1 MADTLQNSVVSPI
14 RVRMHRSR
22 TLLEV
27 IMKMW
32 VTQCL
37 RGILILLLTVS
48 AAWAQATAQ
57 MSGTV
62 RDESGAVLP
71 GVTVTATQVDTGLVR
86 TAVTDESGTYVLPN
100 LPTGPYKLEASLQG
114 FRSYAQT
121 GIVLQ
126 VGATPV
132 INAVLAVGSVEET
145 VSVEGA
151 APLID
156 VKSAGI
162 SNVVENEQILG
173 LPLNGRNAAELVL
186 TVGAAVV
193 TGTPARGVPGGLQIS
208 VAGGLPFGVT
218 YTLDGATHN
227 NPQSNTNFPLPFP
240 DALQEFRVSTSGLTA
255 ENGMHS
261 GAAVSAV
268 TRSGTN
274 RFAGTAFEFL
284 RDHRFNATNA
294 FAAIGPDGKRQD
306 DGLKR
311 NQFGGTLGGPIVHDK
326 LFFFGAYQGT
336 MRRQLPADNI
346 MFIPTPQMAA
356 GDFTAFTSP
365 ACNAGRQINLGAPF
379 VGNRV
384 DPARLSPAALAIVK
398 RLPTTTDPCGQTTY
412 ASTQNQDEHQPVVR
426 VDYQLSQ
433 KQLIFGRY
441 LGTRITIPPGYD
453 GQGSNILTSNTAGSY
468 NLLHSASIGDTMVL
482 SPTLVNAARVTIN
495 WTHVKRYQNPLFQP
509 SDVGIK
515 LYSYAPGA
523 QFPLTVNQAFSLQ
536 SGQATK
542 REEFNTVYAFS
553 DDMTLVKGSHQFGF
567 GGILQ
572 FWHGNFTS
580 SSRTGGNWIVDGHVT
595 GSPLADFMIGR
606 IASVEHGGPN
616 ILNIKNWY
624 TGWYGQDSWRASSR
638 VTVNA
643 GLRWEPYFGQ
653 QVVNDAV
660 TIFVMDNFL
669 KGIHSTVFHDAPA
682 GLIYPGDP
690 GFPKGNTGLNTQWT
704 NLSPRVGL
712 AWDVRGDG
720 RLAVRSSYSVGYD
733 FMPGEYHNIN
743 AGAPPFGNR
752 SIITDPV
759 GGLDDPYGGNDPHPI
774 VTGPDTKYIA
784 FGAFGSMD
792 PGINSPRVQQW
803 NATVEQQLGRNW
815 GVSVSYL
822 GSYSDRLWAQTALNP
837 GIYMGMGPCTIQG
850 VSYTVC
856 TANSNLNQR
865 RKLYQIN
872 PVEAAKIGAL
882 DLNSDVGF
890 QKYKGLKLA
899 AQRRSAVLSVNAS
912 YTLSRCFGTTTTTA
926 FNQTSSGY
934 TNPDD
939 PSFDAGPCDQDHTHL
954 GSLTMGYETPQ
965 VGSGILGALASR
977 WRVTGI
983 LNARSGNRLN
993 VTSGVDR
1000 AFTGINLQR
1009 PDKVSDDFYPSDPTL
1024 TTYLNRAAFAQ
1035 AAPGT
1040 LGNLT
1045 RNALVGPA
1053 FWTIDMGLLRSV
1065 QLGTRRIELRLES
1078 FNILNHFNWGD
1089 PATNFNSNQFG
1100 RITTQA
1106 GDPRILQFGIKYE
1119 F

>member
-1 MADTLQNSVVSPI
+1 MQRWLACCS
-14 RVRMHRSR
+14 RS
-22 TLLEV
+22 
-27 IMKMW
+27 
-32 VTQCL
+32 
-37 RGILILLLTVS
+37 ILILLLTAS
-48 AAWAQATAQ
+48 AAWSQATAQ

-62 RDESGAVLP
+62 RDQSGAVLP
-71 GVTVTATQVDTGLVR
+71 GVTVTVTQVDTGATR
-86 TAVTDESGTYVLPN
+86 TAVTEATGAYVLPN
-100 LPTGPYKLEASLQG
+100 LPTGPYRLEASLQG
-114 FRSYAQT
+114 FRTFAQT

-126 VGATPV
+126 VGATPTLNV
-132 INAVLAVGSVEET
+132 VLGVGSVEET
-145 VSVEGA
+145 ISVEGA
-151 APLID
+151 APLVD
-156 VKSAGI
+156 VRSSGI
-162 SNVVENEQILG
+162 SNVVQNEQILQ

-186 TVGAAVV
+186 TVGAAVQ

-240 DALQEFRVSTSGLTA
+240 DALQEFRVATSGLSA

-268 TRSGTN
+268 TKSGTN
-274 RFAGTAFEFL
+274 RFTGTAFEFL
-284 RDHRFNATNA
+284 RDHRFNATSP
-294 FAAIGPDGKRQD
+294 FAVIGPDGKRQD
-306 DGLKR
+306 DGLRR
-311 NQFGGTLGGPIVHDK
+311 NQFGGTMGGPIVRDK

-336 MRRQLPADNI
+336 IRRQLPADNI
-346 MFIPTPQMAA
+346 QFIPTPQMVA
-356 GDFTAFTSP
+356 GDFTAFASP
-365 ACNAGRQINLGAPF
+365 ACNGGRQITLNAPF
-379 VGNRV
+379 AGNRI
-384 DPARLSPAALAIVK
+384 DPARFSPAALAIVK
-398 RLPTTTDPCGQTTY
+398 RLPTTTDPCGQATY
-412 ASTQNQDEHQPVVR
+412 ASTQNQDDHQPVVR
-426 VDYQLSQ
+426 VDYQLNQNQS
-433 KQLIFGRY
+433 IFGRY
-441 LGTRITIPPGYD
+441 LGTRITIPPGY
-453 GQGSNILTSNTAGSY
+453 GGAGSNILTSNTAGSY
-468 NLLHSASIGDTMVL
+468 NLLHSASVGETMVL
-482 SPTLVNAARVTIN
+482 SSTLVNSVRATIN

-523 QFPLTVNQAFSLQ
+523 QFPLTVNNAFSLQ

-542 REEFNTVYAFS
+542 REEFNTVYAGS
-553 DDMTLVKGSHQFGF
+553 DDLTLVKGSHQLGF
-567 GGILQ
+567 GGIIQ
-572 FWHGNFTS
+572 FWHGDFNS

-595 GSPLADFMIGR
+595 GNPLADFMIGR
-606 IASVEHGGPN
+606 IATVEHGGPN
-616 ILNIKNWY
+616 VLNIKNWY
-624 TGWYGQDSWRASSR
+624 AGFYGQDSWRAGSR

-653 QVVNDAV
+653 HVVNNAV

-669 KGIHSTVFHDAPA
+669 KNVHSTVFRNAPA
-682 GLIYPGDP
+682 GLIYPGDA
-690 GFPKGNTGLNTQWT
+690 GFPKGNTGLNTQWW
-704 NLSPRVGL
+704 NLSPRAGV
-712 AWDVRGDG
+712 AWDVHGDG
-720 RLAVRSSYSVGYD
+720 RLAVRSSYSMGYD

-752 SIITDPV
+752 SIVTDPP

-774 VTGPDTKYIA
+774 VTGPDTQYIP

-837 GIYMGMGPCTIQG
+837 GIYMGTGPCTIQG
-850 VSYTVC
+850 VSYTTC
-856 TANSNLNQR
+856 TTNANLNQR

-890 QKYKGLKLA
+890 QRYKGLKLS
-899 AQRRSAVLSVNAS
+899 AQRRSAVLSINGS
-912 YTLSRCFGTTTTTA
+912 YTLSRCWGTTTTTA
-926 FNQTSSGY
+926 FNQTSAGY

-939 PSFDAGPCDQDHTHL
+939 PAFDAGPCDQDRTHL
-954 GSLTMGYETPQ
+954 GSLTTAYETPETGTG
-965 VGSGILGALASR
+965 VVRALASR

-993 VTSGVDR
+993 ISSGVDQ
-1000 AFTGINLQR
+1000 AFNGINGSNVQR
-1009 PDKVSDDFYPSDPTL
+1009 PDKVSDDFYASERTL
-1024 TTYLNRAAFAQ
+1024 NTYFNRAAFARP
-1035 AAPGT
+1035 AAGV
-1040 LGNLT
+1040 LGNLQ

-1078 FNILNHFNWGD
+1078 FNVLNHFNWGD
-1089 PATNFNSNQFG
+1089 PATNFNSGQFG
-1100 RITTQA
+1100 RITSQA
-1106 GDPRILQFGIKYE
+1106 GEPRVLQCGIKYD

>member
-1 MADTLQNSVVSPI
+1 MKTLT
-14 RVRMHRSR
+14 HG
-22 TLLEV
+22 L
-27 IMKMW
+27 
-32 VTQCL
+32 CAA
-37 RGILILLLTVS
+37 LILVLTTV

-57 MSGTV
+57 MSGAV

-71 GVTVTATQVDTGLVR
+71 GVTVTVTQTDTAVVR
-86 TAVTDESGTYVLPN
+86 TAVTDESGAYILPN
-100 LPTGPYKLEASLQG
+100 LPTGPYRLEASLQG
-114 FRSYAQT
+114 FRTYQQT

-132 INAVLAVGSVEET
+132 INAVLAVGNIEET

-151 APLID
+151 APLVD

-162 SNVVENEQILG
+162 SSVVENERILE
-173 LPLNGRNAAELVL
+173 LPLQGRQVTDLLVL
-186 TVGAAVV
+186 AGAAVQ
-193 TGTPARGVPGGLQIS
+193 TGTPARGVPGGVNIA
-208 VAGGLPFGVT
+208 VAGGLPFGVA

-227 NPQSNTNFPLPFP
+227 NPQSNTNLPLPFP
-240 DALQEFRVSTSGLTA
+240 DALQEFRVSTSGLSA

-261 GAAVSAV
+261 GASVSAV

-274 RFAGTAFEFL
+274 RFAGTVFEFV
-284 RDHRFNATNA
+284 RDRHFNATSP
-294 FAAIGPDGKRQD
+294 FAAIGPNGKRVD

-336 MRRQLPADNI
+336 LRRQLPADNI
-346 MFIPTPQMAA
+346 MFVPTPQMVS
-356 GDFTAFTSP
+356 GDFTAFAAP
-365 ACNAGRQINLGAPF
+365 ACNGGRQINLGAPF
-379 VGNRV
+379 SGNRIN
-384 DPARLSPAALAIVK
+384 PALFSPAALNIVK

-412 ASTQNQDEHQPVVR
+412 ASSENQDEHQPVVR

-433 KQLIFGRY
+433 KQSIFGRY
-441 LGTRITIPPGYD
+441 LGTRITIPPGY
-453 GQGSNILTSNTAGSY
+453 GGEGSNILTSNSAGSY

-482 SPTLVNAARVTIN
+482 SSTLVNAARVTIN
-495 WTHVKRYQNPLFQP
+495 WTHVKRYQNPMFQP

-515 LYSYAPGA
+515 LFSYAPGA
-523 QFPLTVNQAFSLQ
+523 QFPLTVNNAFSLQ

-553 DDMTLVKGSHQFGF
+553 DDLTLVKGSHQFGF
-567 GGILQ
+567 GGLVQ

-595 GSPLADFMIGR
+595 GNPLADFMIGR

-624 TGWYGQDSWRASSR
+624 TGWYGQDSWRASNR

-660 TIFVMDNFL
+660 AIFVMDNFL
-669 KGIHSTVFHDAPA
+669 KGVHSTVFHNAPA
-682 GLIYPGDP
+682 GLIYPGDA
-690 GFPKGNTGLNTQWT
+690 GFPKGNTGLNTQWW
-704 NLSPRVGL
+704 NLSPRAGV
-712 AWDVRGDG
+712 AWDVKGDG
-720 RLAVRSSYSVGYD
+720 RLAVRSSYSMGYD

-752 SIITDPV
+752 SIITDPP
-759 GGLDDPYGGNDPHPI
+759 GGIDDPYGGRDPHPI
-774 VTGPDTKYIA
+774 VTGPDTQYIP

-803 NATVEQQLGRNW
+803 NATVEQQLGRSW
-815 GVSVSYL
+815 GVSASYL

-837 GIYMGMGPCTIQG
+837 GIFMGTGPCTIQG
-850 VSYTVC
+850 VSYPVC
-856 TANSNLNQR
+856 TTNANLNQR

-872 PVEAAKIGAL
+872 PIEAGKIGAL

-890 QKYKGLKLA
+890 QKYRGLKLA
-899 AQRRSAVLSVNAS
+899 AQRRGTGVSINGS
-912 YTLSRCFGTTTTTA
+912 YTLSRCFGTTTTNA

-934 TNPDD
+934 LKPDD
-939 PSFDAGPCDQDHTHL
+939 PSFDAGPCDQDRRHL
-954 GSLTMGYETPQ
+954 GTLTAGYEVPE
-965 VGSGILGALASR
+965 VGSGVLRALGSH
-977 WRVTGI
+977 WRVTSI
-983 LNARSGNRLN
+983 LNARSGNRYN
-993 VTSGVDR
+993 VTAGVDQ

-1009 PDKVSDDFYPSDPTL
+1009 PDKVSDDFYAHPRTI
-1024 TTYLNRAAFAQ
+1024 TTWFNRAAFARPV
-1035 AAPGT
+1035 AGT
-1040 LGNLT
+1040 LGNLP

-1053 FWTIDMGLLRSV
+1053 YWNVDLGISRLILL
-1065 QLGTRRIELRLES
+1065 GARRIELRVES
-1078 FNILNHFNWGD
+1078 FNVLNHFNWGD
-1089 PATNFNSNQFG
+1089 PVANFNSGQFG
-1100 RITTQA
+1100 RITTLA
-1106 GDPRILQFGIKYE
+1106 TGSAPRILQFGIKYD

>member
-1 MADTLQNSVVSPI
+1 MKTCLVCCSRVV
-14 RVRMHRSR
+14 
-22 TLLEV
+22 
-27 IMKMW
+27 
-32 VTQCL
+32 
-37 RGILILLLTVS
+37 LILLLTVS

-71 GVTVTATQVDTGLVR
+71 GVTVTVTQTDTGLMR
-86 TAVTDESGTYVLPN
+86 TAVTDEAGAYVLPN
-100 LPTGPYKLEASLQG
+100 LPTGPYRLEASLQG
-114 FRSYAQT
+114 FRTYQQT
-121 GIVLQ
+121 GVVLQ

-132 INAVLAVGSVEET
+132 INAVLAVGNVEET

-151 APLID
+151 APLVD
-156 VKSAGI
+156 VKSSGI
-162 SNVVENEQILG
+162 SSVVENERILE
-173 LPLNGRNAAELVL
+173 LPLQGRQVTDLLVL
-186 TVGAAVV
+186 AGAAVQ
-193 TGTPARGVPGGLQIS
+193 TGTPARGVPGGVNIA
-208 VAGGLPFGVT
+208 VAGGLPFGVA

-227 NPQSNTNFPLPFP
+227 NPQSNTNLPLPFP
-240 DALQEFRVSTSGLTA
+240 DALQEFRVATSGLSA

-261 GAAVSAV
+261 GASVNAV

-274 RFAGTAFEFL
+274 KLAGTVFEFV
-284 RDHRFNATNA
+284 RDRHFNATSP
-294 FAAIGPDGKRQD
+294 FAAIDPATGKRKD

-311 NQFGGTLGGPIVHDK
+311 NQFGGTLGGPIVRDK

-336 MRRQLPADNI
+336 ILRQLPADNI
-346 MFIPTPQMAA
+346 QFVPTAQMLA
-356 GDFTAFTSP
+356 GDFTAFAAA
-365 ACNAGRQINLGAPF
+365 ACNGGRALNLGAPF
-379 VGNRV
+379 VGNRI
-384 DPARLSPAALAIVK
+384 DPSRFSPAALNIIK

-433 KQLIFGRY
+433 KQSIFGRY
-441 LGTRITIPPGYD
+441 LGTRITIPPGYS
-453 GQGSNILTSNTAGSY
+453 GEGANVLTSNTAGSY
-468 NLLHSASIGDTMVL
+468 NLMHSASVGDTMVL
-482 SPTLVNAARVTIN
+482 TQNLVNAVRGTVN

-515 LYSYAPGA
+515 LYSYPPGA
-523 QFPLTVNQAFSLQ
+523 QFPLTVNGAFSLQ

-542 REEFNTVYAFS
+542 REEFNTVFALS
-553 DDMTLVKGSHQFGF
+553 DDVTLVKGSHQLGF
-567 GGILQ
+567 GGLVQ
-572 FWHGNFTS
+572 YWHGDFTS

-595 GSPLADFMIGR
+595 GNPLADFMIGR

-624 TGWYGQDSWRASSR
+624 TGWYGQDAWRASSR

-653 QVVNDAV
+653 HVVNNAV
-660 TIFVMDNFL
+660 AIFVMDNFR
-669 KGIHSTVFHDAPA
+669 KGVHSQVFHDAPA
-682 GLIYPGDP
+682 GLIYPGDA

-704 NLSPRVGL
+704 NLSPRLGV
-712 AWDVRGDG
+712 AWDVHGDG
-720 RLAVRSSYSVGYD
+720 RLAVRSSYSMGYD

-752 SIITDPV
+752 SIITDPP

-774 VTGPDTKYIA
+774 ITGPDTKYIA
-784 FGAFGSMD
+784 FGAFGTMD
-792 PGINSPRVQQW
+792 PDINSPRVQQW
-803 NATVEQQLGRNW
+803 NATVEQQLGSSW
-815 GVSVSYL
+815 SVAASYL

-837 GIYMGMGPCTIQG
+837 GIFMGTGPCTING

-856 TANSNLNQR
+856 STNANLNQR
-865 RKLYQIN
+865 RVLYQIN
-872 PVEAAKIGAL
+872 PAEAGKIGAL

-899 AQRRSAVLSVNAS
+899 ATRRGTGVTFNGS

-934 TNPDD
+934 LKPDD
-939 PSFDAGPCDQDHTHL
+939 PSFDAGPCDQDRTHL
-954 GSLTMGYETPQ
+954 GTLTAGYETPQ
-965 VGSGILGALASR
+965 SGSGALGALASH
-977 WRVTGI
+977 WRITGI

-993 VTSGVDR
+993 VTSGVDQ

-1009 PDKVSDDFYPSDPTL
+1009 PDKVSDDLYASPRTL
-1024 TTYLNRAAFAQ
+1024 TSWFNRAAFARP
-1035 AAPGT
+1035 AAGT

-1053 FWTIDMGLLRSV
+1053 YWNIDMGVSRMIFF
-1065 QLGTRRIELRLES
+1065 GPRRVELRVES
-1078 FNILNHFNWGD
+1078 FNVLNHFNWGD
-1089 PATNFNSNQFG
+1089 PATNFNSGTFG
-1100 RITTQA
+1100 RITSQA
-1106 GDPRILQFGIKYE
+1106 GAPRIFQFGVKYD